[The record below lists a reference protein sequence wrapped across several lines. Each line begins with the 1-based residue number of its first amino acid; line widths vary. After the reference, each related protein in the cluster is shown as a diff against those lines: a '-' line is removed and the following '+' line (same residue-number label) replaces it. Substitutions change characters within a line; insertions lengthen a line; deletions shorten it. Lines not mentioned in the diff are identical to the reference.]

1 MSTLIS
7 SVTSGARTR
16 VPRIAEAAVERARL
30 TVVPPRRQLGR
41 TQAARTPF
49 AVLVL
54 AILVG
59 GVVGL
64 LTFNTNM
71 QQSSFRA
78 TALQEQV
85 NVLTA
90 REQALDM
97 ELDALR
103 DPQRL
108 AGAAKEL
115 GMVAPPQPAF
125 LRLADGRVL
134 GNPTPATSGDAVR
147 HQPAAGGEA
156 RLAATQRIIVRVPAP
171 GEPPPRQPLQTV
183 GRGPAPATPTDPPP
197 PEQPVDTHPAP
208 PAGQTSPGLGQ
219 RPARRPVRRTGSL
232 RGTSHVRLR
241 VGFLVI
247 AMLLSV
253 FAARLFQLQGV
264 DAQAYATRAE
274 SAGLVTIDL
283 PAERGRIL
291 DRNGVPLAESVAGVM
306 IVADPTRTTAD
317 AEAIAKILAAR
328 LELDYF
334 DVLGKLTKR
343 RRADPLRLHRPAD
356 PLDAWPRA

>member
-16 VPRIAEAAVERARL
+16 VPRIAEAAVARARL

-71 QQSSFRA
+71 QQSAFRA

-103 DPQRL
+103 DPQHL
-108 AGAAKEL
+108 ARAAKDL

-147 HQPAAGGEA
+147 INPLPAEKPGSL
-156 RLAATQRIIVRVPAP
+156 RPKRIIVRVPA
-171 GEPPPRQPLQTV
+171 L
-183 GRGPAPATPTDPPP
+183 RGASAAAATPDGRKGASTSDAD
-197 PEQPVDTHPAP
+197 QPT
-208 PAGQTSPGLGQ
+208 TPG
-219 RPARRPVRRTGSL
+219 
-232 RGTSHVRLR
+232 
-241 VGFLVI
+241 
-247 AMLLSV
+247 
-253 FAARLFQLQGV
+253 
-264 DAQAYATRAE
+264 ATR
-274 SAGLVTIDL
+274 
-283 PAERGRIL
+283 
-291 DRNGVPLAESVAGVM
+291 
-306 IVADPTRTTAD
+306 
-317 AEAIAKILAAR
+317 
-328 LELDYF
+328 
-334 DVLGKLTKR
+334 
-343 RRADPLRLHRPAD
+343 
-356 PLDAWPRA
+356 